1 MDSNL
6 KGSPDKYLCSARCVV
21 LQNVSLVLCGKL
33 NCKILNHMNKILL
46 LYEVGLSLAWRT
58 ESILLLKQKL

>member
-1 MDSNL
+1 MDPNL
-6 KGSPDKYLCSARCVV
+6 KGSPNKYLCSARCV

-33 NCKILNHMNKILL
+33 NSKILNHMNKMLL
-46 LYEVGLSLAWRT
+46 LHEVGLFLAWHT